1 MDADDGE
8 GLRNL
13 FDGLESVKRP
23 KKRIIVEHE
32 VEDVRARYRVLRI
45 SYDPQWPQP

>member
-23 KKRIIVEHE
+23 KNRIIVEHE
-32 VEDVRARYRVLRI
+32 VDDVRARDRVLRI
-45 SYDPQWPQP
+45 S